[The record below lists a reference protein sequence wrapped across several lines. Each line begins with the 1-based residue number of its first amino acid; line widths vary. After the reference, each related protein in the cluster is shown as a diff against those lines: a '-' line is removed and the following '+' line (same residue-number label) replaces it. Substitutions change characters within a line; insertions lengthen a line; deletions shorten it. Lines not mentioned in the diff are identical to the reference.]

1 VEATVE
7 PLPHLASKAI
17 LMILCLCF
25 AIMNPMFN
33 KYFWPMFVTV
43 CLIGFLHA
51 WAMEEAYYWTISWYD
66 IMMHFLGGFWLAL
79 SILWINET
87 KTLPFRMSLANV
99 LFFVLVISALWEL
112 YELYFDMTF
121 TSDPEYS
128 FDTSLDFV
136 MDTLGGLVAFL
147 LMKISFFKIPN
158 K

>member
-1 VEATVE
+1 
-7 PLPHLASKAI
+7 
-17 LMILCLCF
+17 
-25 AIMNPMFN
+25 
-33 KYFWPMFVTV
+33 
-43 CLIGFLHA
+43 
-51 WAMEEAYYWTISWYD
+51 
-66 IMMHFLGGFWLAL
+66 
-79 SILWINET
+79 
-87 KTLPFRMSLANV
+87 MSLANV

-121 TSDPEYS
+121 ASDPEYS